1 MNFVD
6 LNDKQVGYIEDKLSS
21 FDENYITYKMDGNI
35 RIGIEED
42 GQIIAGLDACV
53 TAFKILYVSTVFV
66 DERYRRKG
74 YGKQLVEEMEK
85 RAKEMGEV
93 KKQLV
98 SDYLNAQIGKPLNVL
113 FETCDK
119 DGIWCGHTENYVKV
133 YSKNGD
139 KNTIKTIVPTGL
151 YLDGLCE

>member
-1 MNFVD
+1 
-6 LNDKQVGYIEDKLSS
+6 
-21 FDENYITYKMDGNI
+21 
-35 RIGIEED
+35 
-42 GQIIAGLDACV
+42 
-53 TAFKILYVSTVFV
+53 
-66 DERYRRKG
+66 
-74 YGKQLVEEMEK
+74 
-85 RAKEMGEV
+85 MGEV

-133 YSKNGD
+133 YSKNGE